1 MAKTLYIV
9 LGVVIAII
17 VILAGAYFYVTGSST
32 RTAFLNIDSG
42 QVQVDT
48 GSGWQAATDGMDLGV
63 NDKVKTLNGEAT
75 IVLHESVIIT
85 VEPNSEVAISDLSK
99 DSLQIEQTEGSTWN
113 KFTGLTGV
121 NELSVK
127 TPTTVATVRGT
138 EFGVE
143 MRGVLVGEGVVEVTG
158 DGETFL
164 IKAGKKI
171 VMRDGKL
178 VEEDLTPEEKA
189 RILSKM
195 QNTLEKMKRL
205 RMQEIEKK
213 QFIYEKMKAKY
224 DITDEEVKEYLE
236 RADNE
241 EFDLDEVEK
250 KAPVKVEGLKKVKE
264 ITEKIIEQ
272 KKAMAEIERQTASG
286 TNR

>member
-1 MAKTLYIV
+1 LAKTLYIV

-171 VMRDGKL
+171 VIRDGKL

-236 RADNE
+236 RADNG
-241 EFDLDEVEK
+241 EFDLEEVEK

>member
-1 MAKTLYIV
+1 LAKTLYIV

-224 DITDEEVKEYLE
+224 DITDEEVKEYLN
-236 RADNE
+236 RADNG

-250 KAPVKVEGLKKVKE
+250 KSPVNVAGLKKVKE
-264 ITEKIIEQ
+264 LTQKIIDQ

>member
-236 RADNE
+236 RADNG
-241 EFDLDEVEK
+241 EFDLEEVEK

>member
-1 MAKTLYIV
+1 LAKTLYIV

-236 RADNE
+236 RADNG
-241 EFDLDEVEK
+241 EFDLEEVEK